1 MTVLDSVGEL
11 TPEELRQLFL
21 FETLTEVQLQWLA
34 DHGWVAEVN
43 AGGTVLAEGE
53 PAEVLILLLSGTMSM
68 SRRVGQDDV
77 EVVRTEQVGAY
88 GGATRTY
95 VEEDVDQRYQ
105 ATVRAVTDVRFFVLR
120 GEDFALAVRTW
131 FPMAVHLLEGLFQGL
146 SRGQRII
153 DQRQQLLALG
163 ALSAGL
169 THELNNPA
177 AAAVRATAALRQRVE
192 GMRRKLAML
201 AHHELDPKLLELFV
215 DVQEEAVQAAALA
228 PSLSAVEESEREDEL
243 IAWLDEHDISGSWD
257 LAPIFAA
264 GGTTIDFL
272 DKITT
277 GAGHDVIDNGLHW
290 LGYTVETE
298 LLLAEITDSV
308 TRISTLVSAA
318 KQYSHLDRAPFER
331 VDIHEGLKS
340 TLLMLGSKL
349 DGIEVVKDFD
359 PALPKVPVYAGEL
372 NQVWTNIIDNAVQ
385 AMDGHGTLTV
395 RTSLEGECA
404 RVEIGDTGPGIP
416 ADLRR
421 RIFEPFFTTKPVGQ
435 GTGLGL
441 DISYRIVVTRHGG
454 DLTVESVPGDT
465 RFIVRLPLSERSAG

>member
-1 MTVLDSVGEL
+1 
-11 TPEELRQLFL
+11 
-21 FETLTEVQLQWLA
+21 
-34 DHGWVAEVN
+34 
-43 AGGTVLAEGE
+43 
-53 PAEVLILLLSGTMSM
+53 
-68 SRRVGQDDV
+68 
-77 EVVRTEQVGAY
+77 
-88 GGATRTY
+88 
-95 VEEDVDQRYQ
+95 
-105 ATVRAVTDVRFFVLR
+105 
-120 GEDFALAVRTW
+120 
-131 FPMAVHLLEGLFQGL
+131 
-146 SRGQRII
+146 
-153 DQRQQLLALG
+153 
-163 ALSAGL
+163 
-169 THELNNPA
+169 
-177 AAAVRATAALRQRVE
+177 
-192 GMRRKLAML
+192 MRRKLAML

-395 RTSLEGECA
+395 RTRLEGECA